1 VPERCPTRLHSGETS
16 PFAYTEGR
24 EALPSLPRGETNSYL
39 AVGSAPQ
46 HLFKSTHTKF
56 LLFSPILKLAID
68 FSIHTDFVEPLP
80 NYFAV
85 MFPALLLIFAATLY
99 RVGYAFV
106 GAPVEWANFSP
117 LAAILLCGA
126 AYLPRKIALL
136 LGAGPIVVADLILN
150 AHYHAPLIDTGMFAR
165 YFAFGLILFLG
176 FRNRQQRY
184 NKLLFLFASTLAAS
198 FLFYLITNTGAWM
211 MTAAYS
217 KTLPGWWQALTIGLP
232 GFPST
237 LFFFRNT
244 VFSDLFFTVLFVV
257 AQTIFTTSR
266 ARITE
271 AAPSTVRIPIQRRQ
285 S

>member
-1 VPERCPTRLHSGETS
+1 MQ
-16 PFAYTEGR
+16 
-24 EALPSLPRGETNSYL
+24 
-39 AVGSAPQ
+39 APQ
-46 HLFKSTHTKF
+46 HLSKSTHTKF
-56 LLFSPILKLAID
+56 VLFSPILKLAID

-150 AHYHAPLIDTGMFAR
+150 AHYHTPLIDSGMFSR
-165 YFAFGLILFLG
+165 YFAFGLILLLG
-176 FRNRQQRY
+176 FRNKQQRY

-217 KTLPGWWQALTIGLP
+217 KTFPGWWQALTMSSP

-244 VFSDLFFTVLFVV
+244 VLSDLFFTVLFVV

>member
-1 VPERCPTRLHSGETS
+1 MPERCPTRLHSGETS

-150 AHYHAPLIDTGMFAR
+150 AHYHAPLVDTGMISR
-165 YFAFGLILFLG
+165 YFSFGLILLLG
-176 FRNRQQRY
+176 FRIRKQLN
-184 NKLLFLFASTLAAS
+184 NKVLFLFASTLAGS

-211 MTAAYS
+211 TTADYP
-217 KTLPGWWQALTIGLP
+217 KTFPGWCQALTSGLP
-232 GFPST
+232 GFPPT

-257 AQTIFTTSR
+257 TQTIFSTSR